1 MANHYT
7 KQQRM
12 IINYMRSYGEIT
24 QREAFFMGVYR
35 LSAVIY
41 EIKKSMP
48 IRSEWR
54 VVTNIDGSKSRV
66 AFYSIIDFSKLQNN
80 S

>member
-7 KQQRM
+7 QQQQRV
-12 IINYMRSYGEIT
+12 INYMRSYGEIT
-24 QREAFFMGVYR
+24 QREAFFLGIYR

-54 VVTNIDGSKSRV
+54 MVTNADGSKSRV

>member
-7 KQQRM
+7 KQQQTV
-12 IINYMRSYGEIT
+12 INYMKSYGEIS
-24 QREAFFMGVYR
+24 QREAYWHGVYR

-41 EIKKSMP
+41 EIKKSIP

-54 VVTNIDGSKSRV
+54 VVTNADGSKSRV